1 MHVGKAW
8 MSDRL
13 HLGGGVQFHGA
24 TAERDHGARQA
35 HILLCESEDVSKH
48 LALRAV
54 QREDWVRQDL
64 VAAAQRFGE
73 RIDASSIWRP

>member
-24 TAERDHGARQA
+24 TAERDHGPCQA
-35 HILLCESEDVSKH
+35 HIFLRKSEDVAEH
-48 LALRAV
+48 LTLRAM
-54 QREDWVRQDL
+54 QRKDRVRQDL
-64 VAAAQRFGE
+64 VTAAQRSGK
-73 RIDASSIWRP
+73 RIDASAS